1 MPEMTFSMSPKDLI
15 NIGVFLVLYFIAMS
29 LNALAAA
36 GPVWIYLALVISA
49 PLGGIVFQLFLS
61 RVKHGGMIFLFGI
74 IFGVFISMIHGWPS
88 LALVVICAVI
98 TEVIIGLGKYRSK
111 HVNFWAYP
119 VFQLWALG
127 PIIPI
132 WLNAE
137 EYRNMLVNSR
147 EKSLQYAQD
156 VIDLSLNPMFIA
168 LIALGI
174 FIFSIVGSAIGQ
186 KMLTKHFK
194 KAGIA

>member
-1 MPEMTFSMSPKDLI
+1 MTFSMSPKDLI

-111 HVNFWAYP
+111 HANFWAYP